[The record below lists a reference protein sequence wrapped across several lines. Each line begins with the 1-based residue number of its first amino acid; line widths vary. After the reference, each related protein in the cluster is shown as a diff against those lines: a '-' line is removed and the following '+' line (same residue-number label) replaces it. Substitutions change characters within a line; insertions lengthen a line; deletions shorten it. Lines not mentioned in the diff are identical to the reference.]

1 MRALVQRVAKAS
13 VDIDGE
19 FGSEINKGLLIFL
32 GISKSDT
39 NSDIEYVVD
48 KSVNLRVFPD
58 VNGKFHFSVRDIKGE
73 LMVISQF
80 TLYGDTRR
88 GRRPSFTDAME
99 PVAAEKVFDKVV
111 DMFKSYSGLTISE
124 GQFGSHMDIKS
135 INDGPVTIWLD
146 SEDLV
151 QPRKVVS

>member
-1 MRALVQRVAKAS
+1 LRILIQRVEKAS
-13 VDIDGE
+13 VSVDGRLK
-19 FGSEINKGLLIFL
+19 GKINKGLLIFV

-48 KSVNLRVFPD
+48 KSVNLRLFPD

-88 GRRPSFTDAME
+88 GRRPSFSDAMG
-99 PVAAEKVFDKVV
+99 PVEAEEIFNKVIE
-111 DMFKSYSGLTISE
+111 MFKSNSGLDVAE

-146 SEDLV
+146 SEDS
-151 QPRKVVS
+151 R

>member
-1 MRALVQRVAKAS
+1 MRILIQRVEKAS
-13 VDIDGE
+13 VSVDGSLK
-19 FGSEINKGLLIFL
+19 GKINKGLLIFV

-48 KSVNLRVFPD
+48 KSVNLRLFPD

-80 TLYGDTRR
+80 TLYGETRR
-88 GRRPSFTDAME
+88 GRRPSFSDAMG
-99 PVAAEKVFDKVV
+99 PVEAEDIFNKVIQR
-111 DMFKSYSGLTISE
+111 FKSNSGLAVAE
-124 GQFGSHMDIKS
+124 GQFGSHMDIKL

-146 SEDLV
+146 SED
-151 QPRKVVS
+151 PR

>member
-1 MRALVQRVAKAS
+1 MRILIQRVEKAS
-13 VDIDGE
+13 VSVDGRLK
-19 FGSEINKGLLIFL
+19 GKINKGLLIFV

-39 NSDIEYVVD
+39 NSDIKYVVD
-48 KSVNLRVFPD
+48 KSVNLRLFPD

-88 GRRPSFTDAME
+88 GRRPSFSDAMG
-99 PVAAEKVFDKVV
+99 PVEAEEIFNKVIE
-111 DMFKSYSGLTISE
+111 MFKSNSGLAVAE

-146 SEDLV
+146 SED
-151 QPRKVVS
+151 PR

>member
-1 MRALVQRVAKAS
+1 MSILIQRVEKAS
-13 VDIDGE
+13 LSVD
-19 FGSEINKGLLIFL
+19 GSLKGKINKGLLIFV

-39 NSDIEYVVD
+39 NSDIKYVVD
-48 KSVNLRVFPD
+48 KSVNLRLFPD

-88 GRRPSFTDAME
+88 GRRPSFSDAMG
-99 PVAAEKVFDKVV
+99 PVEAEEIFNKVIE
-111 DMFKSYSGLTISE
+111 MFKSNSGLDVAE

-146 SEDLV
+146 SED
-151 QPRKVVS
+151 PR

>member
-1 MRALVQRVAKAS
+1 MRILIQRVEKAS
-13 VDIDGE
+13 VSVDGSLK
-19 FGSEINKGLLIFL
+19 GKINKGLLIFV

-48 KSVNLRVFPD
+48 KSVNLRLFPD

-88 GRRPSFTDAME
+88 GRRPSFSDAMG
-99 PVAAEKVFDKVV
+99 PVEAEEIFNKVIE
-111 DMFKSYSGLTISE
+111 MFKSNSGLAVAE

-146 SEDLV
+146 SED
-151 QPRKVVS
+151 PR

>member
-1 MRALVQRVAKAS
+1 MRILIQRVEKAS
-13 VDIDGE
+13 VSVDGRLKGKID
-19 FGSEINKGLLIFL
+19 KGLLIFV

-48 KSVNLRVFPD
+48 KSVNLRLFPD
-58 VNGKFHFSVRDIKGE
+58 SNGKFHFSVKDVKGE

-88 GRRPSFTDAME
+88 GRRPSFSDAMG
-99 PVAAEKVFDKVV
+99 PVEAEDIFNKVIE
-111 DMFKSYSGLTISE
+111 MFKSNPGLDVAE

-146 SEDLV
+146 SEDS
-151 QPRKVVS
+151 R

>member
-1 MRALVQRVAKAS
+1 MRILIQRVEKAS
-13 VDIDGE
+13 VSVDGRLK
-19 FGSEINKGLLIFL
+19 GKINKGLLIFV

-48 KSVNLRVFPD
+48 KSVNLRLFPD

-80 TLYGDTRR
+80 TLYGETRR
-88 GRRPSFTDAME
+88 GRRPSFSDAMG
-99 PVAAEKVFDKVV
+99 PVEAEDIFNKVIQR
-111 DMFKSYSGLTISE
+111 FKSNSGLAVAE
-124 GQFGSHMDIKS
+124 GQFGSHMDIKL

-146 SEDLV
+146 SED
-151 QPRKVVS
+151 PR

>member
-1 MRALVQRVAKAS
+1 MRILIQRVEKAS
-13 VDIDGE
+13 VSVDGRLK
-19 FGSEINKGLLIFL
+19 GKINKGLLIFV

-39 NSDIEYVVD
+39 NSDIKYVVD
-48 KSVNLRVFPD
+48 KSVNLRLFPD

-80 TLYGDTRR
+80 TLYGNTRR
-88 GRRPSFTDAME
+88 GRRPSFSDAMG
-99 PVAAEKVFDKVV
+99 PVEAEEIFNKVIE
-111 DMFKSYSGLTISE
+111 MFKSNSGLDVAE

-146 SEDLV
+146 SEDS
-151 QPRKVVS
+151 R

>member
-1 MRALVQRVAKAS
+1 MRILIQRVEKAS
-13 VDIDGE
+13 VSVDGRLK
-19 FGSEINKGLLIFL
+19 GKINKGLLIFV

-48 KSVNLRVFPD
+48 KSVNLRLFPD

-88 GRRPSFTDAME
+88 GRRPSFSDAMG
-99 PVAAEKVFDKVV
+99 PVEAEEIFNKVIE
-111 DMFKSYSGLTISE
+111 MFKSNSGLDVAE

-146 SEDLV
+146 SEDS
-151 QPRKVVS
+151 R

>member
-1 MRALVQRVAKAS
+1 MRILIQRVEKAS
-13 VDIDGE
+13 VSVDGSLK
-19 FGSEINKGLLIFL
+19 GKINKGLLIFV

-48 KSVNLRVFPD
+48 KSVNLRLFPD

-88 GRRPSFTDAME
+88 GRRPSFSDAMG
-99 PVAAEKVFDKVV
+99 PVEAEEIFNKVIE
-111 DMFKSYSGLTISE
+111 MFKSNSGLAVAE
-124 GQFGSHMDIKS
+124 GQFGSHMDIKL

-146 SEDLV
+146 SED
-151 QPRKVVS
+151 PR

>member
-1 MRALVQRVAKAS
+1 MRILIQRVEKAS
-13 VDIDGE
+13 VSVDGSLK
-19 FGSEINKGLLIFL
+19 GKINKGLLIFV

-48 KSVNLRVFPD
+48 KSVNLRLFPD

-88 GRRPSFTDAME
+88 GRRPSFSDAMG
-99 PVAAEKVFDKVV
+99 PVEAEEIFNKVIE
-111 DMFKSYSGLTISE
+111 MFKSNSGLDVAE
-124 GQFGSHMDIKS
+124 GQFGSHMDIKL

-146 SEDLV
+146 SED
-151 QPRKVVS
+151 PR

>member
-1 MRALVQRVAKAS
+1 MRILIQRVEKAS
-13 VDIDGE
+13 VSVDGSLK
-19 FGSEINKGLLIFL
+19 GEINKGLLIFV

-48 KSVNLRVFPD
+48 KSVNLRLFPD

-88 GRRPSFTDAME
+88 GRRPSFSDAMG
-99 PVAAEKVFDKVV
+99 PVEAEEIFNKVIE
-111 DMFKSYSGLTISE
+111 MFKSNSGLAVAE

-146 SEDLV
+146 SED
-151 QPRKVVS
+151 PR

>member
-1 MRALVQRVAKAS
+1 LRILIQRVEKAS
-13 VDIDGE
+13 VSVDGRLK
-19 FGSEINKGLLIFL
+19 GKINKGLLIFV

-39 NSDIEYVVD
+39 NSDIKYVVD
-48 KSVNLRVFPD
+48 KSVNLRLFPD

-88 GRRPSFTDAME
+88 GRRPSFSDAMG
-99 PVAAEKVFDKVV
+99 PVEAEEIFNKVIE
-111 DMFKSYSGLTISE
+111 MFKSNSGLAVAE

-146 SEDLV
+146 SED
-151 QPRKVVS
+151 PR

>member
-1 MRALVQRVAKAS
+1 MRILIQRVEKAS
-13 VDIDGE
+13 VSVDGRLK
-19 FGSEINKGLLIFL
+19 GKINKGLLIFV

-39 NSDIEYVVD
+39 NSDIKYVVD
-48 KSVNLRVFPD
+48 KSVNLRLFPD

-88 GRRPSFTDAME
+88 GRRPSFSDAMG
-99 PVAAEKVFDKVV
+99 PVEAEEIFNKVIE
-111 DMFKSYSGLTISE
+111 MFKSNSGLTVAE

-135 INDGPVTIWLD
+135 INDGPVTILLD
-146 SEDLV
+146 SKND
-151 QPRKVVS
+151 K

>member
-1 MRALVQRVAKAS
+1 LRILIQRVEKAS
-13 VDIDGE
+13 VSVDGCLK
-19 FGSEINKGLLIFL
+19 GKINKGLLIFV

-48 KSVNLRVFPD
+48 KSVNLRLFPD

-80 TLYGDTRR
+80 TLYGETRR
-88 GRRPSFTDAME
+88 GRRPSFSDAMG
-99 PVAAEKVFDKVV
+99 PVEAEDIFNKVIQR
-111 DMFKSYSGLTISE
+111 FKSNSGLAVAE
-124 GQFGSHMDIKS
+124 GQFGSHMDIKL

-146 SEDLV
+146 SED
-151 QPRKVVS
+151 PR

>member
-1 MRALVQRVAKAS
+1 MRILIQRVEKAS
-13 VDIDGE
+13 VSVDGRLKGKID
-19 FGSEINKGLLIFL
+19 KGLLIFV

-39 NSDIEYVVD
+39 DSDIEYVVD
-48 KSVNLRVFPD
+48 KSVNLRLFPD
-58 VNGKFHFSVRDIKGE
+58 ANGKFHFSVKDVKGE

-88 GRRPSFTDAME
+88 GRRPSFSDAMG
-99 PVAAEKVFDKVV
+99 PVEAEEIFNKVIE
-111 DMFKSYSGLTISE
+111 MFKSNSGLDVAE

-146 SEDLV
+146 SEDS
-151 QPRKVVS
+151 R

>member
-1 MRALVQRVAKAS
+1 MRILIQRVEKAS
-13 VDIDGE
+13 VSVDGTLK
-19 FGSEINKGLLIFL
+19 GEINKGLLIFV

-48 KSVNLRVFPD
+48 KSVNLRLFPD
-58 VNGKFHFSVRDIKGE
+58 VNGKLHFSVRDIKGE

-88 GRRPSFTDAME
+88 GRRPSFSDAMG
-99 PVAAEKVFDKVV
+99 PVEAEEIFNKVIE
-111 DMFKSYSGLTISE
+111 MFKSNSGLDVAE

-146 SEDLV
+146 SEDS
-151 QPRKVVS
+151 R

>member
-1 MRALVQRVAKAS
+1 MRILIQRVEKAS
-13 VDIDGE
+13 VSVDGRLK
-19 FGSEINKGLLIFL
+19 GKINKGLLIFV

-39 NSDIEYVVD
+39 NSDIKYVVD
-48 KSVNLRVFPD
+48 KSVNLRLFPD

-88 GRRPSFTDAME
+88 GRRPSFSDAMG
-99 PVAAEKVFDKVV
+99 PVEAEEIFNKVIE
-111 DMFKSYSGLTISE
+111 MFKSNSGLTVAE

-135 INDGPVTIWLD
+135 INDGPVTIWVD
-146 SEDLV
+146 SED
-151 QPRKVVS
+151 PR

>member
-1 MRALVQRVAKAS
+1 MRILIQRVEKAS
-13 VDIDGE
+13 VSVDGSLK
-19 FGSEINKGLLIFL
+19 GKINKGLLIFV

-39 NSDIEYVVD
+39 DSDIEYVVD
-48 KSVNLRVFPD
+48 KSVNLRLFPD
-58 VNGKFHFSVRDIKGE
+58 SNGKFHFSVKDVKGE

-88 GRRPSFTDAME
+88 GRRPSFSDAMG
-99 PVAAEKVFDKVV
+99 PVEAEEIFDKVIE
-111 DMFKSYSGLTISE
+111 MFKSNSGLDVAE

-146 SEDLV
+146 SEDS
-151 QPRKVVS
+151 R

>member
-1 MRALVQRVAKAS
+1 LRILIQRVEKAS
-13 VDIDGE
+13 VSVNGCLK
-19 FGSEINKGLLIFL
+19 GKINKGLLIFV

-48 KSVNLRVFPD
+48 KSVNLRLFPD

-88 GRRPSFTDAME
+88 GRRPSFSDAMG
-99 PVAAEKVFDKVV
+99 PVEAEDIFNKVIQR
-111 DMFKSYSGLTISE
+111 FKSNSGLAVAE
-124 GQFGSHMDIKS
+124 GQFGSHMDIKL

-146 SEDLV
+146 SED
-151 QPRKVVS
+151 PR

>member
-1 MRALVQRVAKAS
+1 MRILIQRVEKAS
-13 VDIDGE
+13 VSVDGSLK
-19 FGSEINKGLLIFL
+19 GKINKGLLIFV

-39 NSDIEYVVD
+39 NSDIKYVVN
-48 KSVNLRVFPD
+48 KSVNLRLFPD

-88 GRRPSFTDAME
+88 GRRPSFSDAMG
-99 PVAAEKVFDKVV
+99 PVEAEEIFNKVIE
-111 DMFKSYSGLTISE
+111 MFKSNSGLDVAE

-146 SEDLV
+146 SEDS
-151 QPRKVVS
+151 R

>member
-1 MRALVQRVAKAS
+1 MRILIQRVEKAS
-13 VDIDGE
+13 VSVNGCLK
-19 FGSEINKGLLIFL
+19 GKINKGLLIFV

-48 KSVNLRVFPD
+48 KSVNLRLFPD

-88 GRRPSFTDAME
+88 GRRPSFSDAMG
-99 PVAAEKVFDKVV
+99 PVEAEDIFNKVIQR
-111 DMFKSYSGLTISE
+111 FKSNSGLAVAE
-124 GQFGSHMDIKS
+124 GQFGSHMDIKL

-146 SEDLV
+146 SED
-151 QPRKVVS
+151 PR

>member
-1 MRALVQRVAKAS
+1 MRILIQRVEKAS
-13 VDIDGE
+13 VSVDGRLKGKID
-19 FGSEINKGLLIFL
+19 KGLLIFV

-39 NSDIEYVVD
+39 NSDIKYVVD
-48 KSVNLRVFPD
+48 KSVNLRLFPD

-88 GRRPSFTDAME
+88 GRRPSFSDAMG
-99 PVAAEKVFDKVV
+99 PVEAEEIFNKVIE
-111 DMFKSYSGLTISE
+111 MFKSNSGLAVAE

-146 SEDLV
+146 SEDS
-151 QPRKVVS
+151 R

>member
-1 MRALVQRVAKAS
+1 VS
-13 VDIDGE
+13 VDGRLK
-19 FGSEINKGLLIFL
+19 GKINKGLLIFV

-48 KSVNLRVFPD
+48 KSVNLRLFPD

-80 TLYGDTRR
+80 TLYGETRR
-88 GRRPSFTDAME
+88 GRRPSFSDAMG
-99 PVAAEKVFDKVV
+99 PVEAEDIFNKVIQR
-111 DMFKSYSGLTISE
+111 FKSNSGLAVAE
-124 GQFGSHMDIKS
+124 GQFGSHMDIKL

-146 SEDLV
+146 SED
-151 QPRKVVS
+151 PR

>member
-1 MRALVQRVAKAS
+1 MRILIQRVEKAS
-13 VDIDGE
+13 VSVDGRLKGKID
-19 FGSEINKGLLIFL
+19 KGLLIFV

-39 NSDIEYVVD
+39 DSDIEYVVD
-48 KSVNLRVFPD
+48 KSVNLRLFPD
-58 VNGKFHFSVRDIKGE
+58 SNGKFHFSVKDVKGE

-88 GRRPSFTDAME
+88 GRRPSFSDAMG
-99 PVAAEKVFDKVV
+99 PVEAEEIFNKVIE
-111 DMFKSYSGLTISE
+111 MFKSNSVLDVAE

-146 SEDLV
+146 SEDS
-151 QPRKVVS
+151 R

>member
-1 MRALVQRVAKAS
+1 MIQRVEKAS
-13 VDIDGE
+13 VYVDGRLK
-19 FGSEINKGLLIFL
+19 GKINKGLLIFV

-39 NSDIEYVVD
+39 NSDIKYVVD
-48 KSVNLRVFPD
+48 KSVNLRLFPD

-88 GRRPSFTDAME
+88 GRRPSFSDAMG
-99 PVAAEKVFDKVV
+99 PVEAEEIFNKVIE
-111 DMFKSYSGLTISE
+111 MFKSNSGLAVAE

-146 SEDLV
+146 SED
-151 QPRKVVS
+151 PR

>member
-1 MRALVQRVAKAS
+1 MRILIQRVEKAS
-13 VDIDGE
+13 VSVDGRLKGKID
-19 FGSEINKGLLIFL
+19 KGLLIFV

-39 NSDIEYVVD
+39 NSDIKYVVD
-48 KSVNLRVFPD
+48 KSVNLRLFPD

-88 GRRPSFTDAME
+88 GRRPSFSDAMG
-99 PVAAEKVFDKVV
+99 PVEAEEIFNKVIE
-111 DMFKSYSGLTISE
+111 MFKSNSGLDVAE

-146 SEDLV
+146 SEDS
-151 QPRKVVS
+151 R

>member
-1 MRALVQRVAKAS
+1 MRILIQRVEKAS
-13 VDIDGE
+13 VSVDGCLK
-19 FGSEINKGLLIFL
+19 GKINKGLLIFV

-48 KSVNLRVFPD
+48 KSVNLRLFPD

-80 TLYGDTRR
+80 TLYGETRR
-88 GRRPSFTDAME
+88 GRRPSFSDAMG
-99 PVAAEKVFDKVV
+99 PVEAEDIFNKVIQR
-111 DMFKSYSGLTISE
+111 FKSNSGLAVAE
-124 GQFGSHMDIKS
+124 GQFGSHMDIKL

-146 SEDLV
+146 SED
-151 QPRKVVS
+151 PR

>member
-1 MRALVQRVAKAS
+1 MRILIQRVEKAS
-13 VDIDGE
+13 VSVDGCLK
-19 FGSEINKGLLIFL
+19 GKINKGLLIFV

-48 KSVNLRVFPD
+48 KSVNLRLFPD

-88 GRRPSFTDAME
+88 GRRPSFSDAMG
-99 PVAAEKVFDKVV
+99 PVEAEDIFNKVIQR
-111 DMFKSYSGLTISE
+111 FKSNSGLAVAE
-124 GQFGSHMDIKS
+124 GQFGSHMDIKL

-146 SEDLV
+146 SED
-151 QPRKVVS
+151 PR

>member
-1 MRALVQRVAKAS
+1 MRILIQRVEKAS
-13 VDIDGE
+13 VSVDGSLK
-19 FGSEINKGLLIFL
+19 GKINKGLLIFV

-48 KSVNLRVFPD
+48 KSVNLRLFPD

-88 GRRPSFTDAME
+88 GRRPSFSDAMG
-99 PVAAEKVFDKVV
+99 PVEAEEIFNKVIQ
-111 DMFKSYSGLTISE
+111 MFKSNSGLAVAE

-146 SEDLV
+146 SEDS
-151 QPRKVVS
+151 R

>member
-1 MRALVQRVAKAS
+1 MS
-13 VDIDGE
+13 VDGRLK
-19 FGSEINKGLLIFL
+19 GKINKGLLIFV

-48 KSVNLRVFPD
+48 KSVNLRLFPD

-80 TLYGDTRR
+80 TLYGETRR
-88 GRRPSFTDAME
+88 GRRPSFSDAMG
-99 PVAAEKVFDKVV
+99 PVEAEDIFNKVIQR
-111 DMFKSYSGLTISE
+111 FKSNSGLAVAE
-124 GQFGSHMDIKS
+124 GQFGSHMDIKL

-146 SEDLV
+146 SED
-151 QPRKVVS
+151 PR

>member
-1 MRALVQRVAKAS
+1 MRILIQRVEKAS
-13 VDIDGE
+13 VSVDGSLK
-19 FGSEINKGLLIFL
+19 GEINKGLLIFV

-48 KSVNLRVFPD
+48 KSVNLRLFPD
-58 VNGKFHFSVRDIKGE
+58 VNGKLHFSVRDIKGE

-88 GRRPSFTDAME
+88 GRRPSFSDAMG
-99 PVAAEKVFDKVV
+99 PVEAEEIFNKVIE
-111 DMFKSYSGLTISE
+111 MFKSNSGLDVAE

-135 INDGPVTIWLD
+135 INDGPVTILLD
-146 SEDLV
+146 RRE
-151 QPRKVVS
+151 KN

>member
-1 MRALVQRVAKAS
+1 LRILIQRVEKAS
-13 VDIDGE
+13 VSVDGSLK
-19 FGSEINKGLLIFL
+19 GKINKGLLIFV

-48 KSVNLRVFPD
+48 KSVNLRLFPD

-88 GRRPSFTDAME
+88 GRRPSFSDAMG
-99 PVAAEKVFDKVV
+99 PVEAEEIFNKVIE
-111 DMFKSYSGLTISE
+111 MFKSNSGLDVAE

-146 SEDLV
+146 SEDS
-151 QPRKVVS
+151 R

>member
-1 MRALVQRVAKAS
+1 MRILIQRVEKAS
-13 VDIDGE
+13 VSVDGRLKGK
-19 FGSEINKGLLIFL
+19 FDKGLLIFV

-48 KSVNLRVFPD
+48 KSVNLRLFPD
-58 VNGKFHFSVRDIKGE
+58 SNGKFHFSVKDVKGE

-88 GRRPSFTDAME
+88 GRRPSFSDAMG
-99 PVAAEKVFDKVV
+99 PVEAEEIFNKVIE
-111 DMFKSYSGLTISE
+111 MFKSNSGLDVAE

-146 SEDLV
+146 SEDS
-151 QPRKVVS
+151 R

>member
-1 MRALVQRVAKAS
+1 MRILIQRVEKAS
-13 VDIDGE
+13 VSVDGRLKGKID
-19 FGSEINKGLLIFL
+19 KGLLIFV

-39 NSDIEYVVD
+39 NSDIEYLVD
-48 KSVNLRVFPD
+48 KSVNLRLFPD

-88 GRRPSFTDAME
+88 GRRPSFSDAMG
-99 PVAAEKVFDKVV
+99 PVEAEEIFNKVIE
-111 DMFKSYSGLTISE
+111 MFKSNSGLAVAE

-146 SEDLV
+146 SEDS
-151 QPRKVVS
+151 R

>member
-1 MRALVQRVAKAS
+1 MRILIQRVEKAS
-13 VDIDGE
+13 VSVDGSLK
-19 FGSEINKGLLIFL
+19 GKINKGLLIFV

-48 KSVNLRVFPD
+48 KSVNLRLFPD

-88 GRRPSFTDAME
+88 GRRPSFSDAMG
-99 PVAAEKVFDKVV
+99 PVEAEDIFNKVIQR
-111 DMFKSYSGLTISE
+111 FKSNSGLAVAE
-124 GQFGSHMDIKS
+124 GQFGSHMDIKLV
-135 INDGPVTIWLD
+135 NDGPVTIWLD
-146 SEDLV
+146 SED
-151 QPRKVVS
+151 PR

>member
-1 MRALVQRVAKAS
+1 LRILIQRVEKAS
-13 VDIDGE
+13 VSVDGRLK
-19 FGSEINKGLLIFL
+19 GKINKGLLIFV

-48 KSVNLRVFPD
+48 KSVNLRLFPD

-80 TLYGDTRR
+80 TLYGETRR
-88 GRRPSFTDAME
+88 GRRPSFSDAMG
-99 PVAAEKVFDKVV
+99 PVEAEDIFNKVIQR
-111 DMFKSYSGLTISE
+111 FKSNSGLAVAE
-124 GQFGSHMDIKS
+124 GQFGSHMDIKL

-146 SEDLV
+146 SED
-151 QPRKVVS
+151 PR

>member
-1 MRALVQRVAKAS
+1 MRILIQRVEKAS
-13 VDIDGE
+13 VSVDGRLK
-19 FGSEINKGLLIFL
+19 GKINKGLLIFV

-39 NSDIEYVVD
+39 NSDIKYVVD
-48 KSVNLRVFPD
+48 KSVNLRLFPD

-88 GRRPSFTDAME
+88 GRRPSFSDAMG
-99 PVAAEKVFDKVV
+99 PVEAEEIFNKVIE
-111 DMFKSYSGLTISE
+111 MFKSNSGLDVAE

-146 SEDLV
+146 SED
-151 QPRKVVS
+151 PR